1 MSLMAV
7 AEWLGGPMDGL
18 RTPIRPDATEYA
30 VAFDHRGRVLDHPRA
45 QRYVD
50 DPSFWLKDTRPN
62 VALVRV
68 YAVDR
73 ECVSTES
80 KLVIRWREVPDREF
94 DARG

>member
-1 MSLMAV
+1 MVV
-7 AEWLGGPMDGL
+7 AEWLGGPMDGQ

-30 VAFDHRGRVLDHPRA
+30 VAFNHQGVVLDHPKV

-50 DPSFWLKDTRPN
+50 DPSYWLKDTRPN

-73 ECVSTES
+73 VAVGKDS

-94 DARG
+94 DTRG